1 MISECYEIIRDK
13 YNSKVYSLKQMVEF
27 VDKGWLTKKQ
37 FQYITSYSYDALK
50 KSRGW

>member
-1 MISECYEIIRDK
+1 MPQECYEIIRDK
-13 YNSKVYSLKQMVEF
+13 YDSKVYSLKYMVEL
-27 VDKGWLTKKQ
+27 VDKRLLTEKQ

>member
-1 MISECYEIIRDK
+1 MAQECYEIIKNK
-13 YNSKVYSLKQMVEF
+13 YDSGTYSLKYMIEL
-27 VDKGWLTKKQ
+27 VDKNWITKKQ